1 MKKIFV
7 IVFGVILGLKISAQD
22 ILSAKLVMASIRGEL
37 SKVQELVEQGADV
50 NAQDEY
56 GNVPLVR
63 ASVACHF
70 PVVKYLVAQGAD
82 VNSLDLNYYDFLTP
96 VVASDR
102 CGLDQIKFLVDN
114 GADINAVVFDS
125 QGIFAKT
132 IFLQMLDDIC
142 SGRHYRKRS
151 CLEDLEVLEYV
162 LKTVDFSLI
171 QQRLSRP
178 KAMLL
183 KYLESMPKMETWEYK
198 IAFEGDLDAVK
209 SLFGNNII
217 LISEIHNLLNAAFY
231 GGNEDIMLYLLEQ
244 LKRHP
249 DIS

>member
-7 IVFGVILGLKISAQD
+7 IVFGVILSLEISAQD

-56 GNVPLVR
+56 GNVPLIR

-70 PVVKYLVAQGAD
+70 PVIKYLVAQGAD
-82 VNSLDLNYYDFLTP
+82 VNYLEPGYATP
-96 VVASDR
+96 IILSGG

-114 GADINAVVFDS
+114 GADINAVVFDPYEGFPNS
-125 QGIFAKT
+125 
-132 IFLQMLDDIC
+132 IFLWALDDIC
-142 SGRHYRKRS
+142 EGRPNAERS
-151 CLEDLEVLEYV
+151 CAEDLEVLEYV

-183 KYLESMPKMETWEYK
+183 KYPESMPKMETWEYK
-198 IAFEGDLDAVK
+198 IVFEGDLDAVK
-209 SLFGNNII
+209 SLFENNII
-217 LISEIHNLLNAAFY
+217 LISEIHNLLNVAFY
-231 GGNEDIMLYLLEQ
+231 GGHEDIMLYLLEQ